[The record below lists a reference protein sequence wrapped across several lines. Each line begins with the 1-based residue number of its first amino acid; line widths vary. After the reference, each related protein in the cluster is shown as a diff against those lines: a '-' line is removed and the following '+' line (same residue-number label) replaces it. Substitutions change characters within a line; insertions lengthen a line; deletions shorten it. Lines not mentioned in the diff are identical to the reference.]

1 MVPSSIVESSNST
14 SLRLSALFSNRV
26 GSHERLGPCG
36 DRPTPCCSAHRALGA
51 LRLSNITL
59 HSGNP
64 VLQHNRELPTLSE
77 AHRYVLVRP
86 PAEDAPWSP
95 SPPIGPLGPLPWLP
109 LDPPQENIL
118 SRSRNL
124 IPEAILSD
132 VIHQQ
137 LTDVCFLDIGTR
149 EDQISQKPLFHH
161 DKMENI

>member
-1 MVPSSIVESSNST
+1 M
-14 SLRLSALFSNRV
+14 
-26 GSHERLGPCG
+26 
-36 DRPTPCCSAHRALGA
+36 
-51 LRLSNITL
+51 
-59 HSGNP
+59 
-64 VLQHNRELPTLSE
+64 LQHNRELPTLSD

-95 SPPIGPLGPLPWLP
+95 SPPHRSPRPPPLAP

-137 LTDVCFLDIGTR
+137 LTDVCFPDIGTR

-161 DKMENI
+161 DKMEDI